1 MSKSKDLLEKI
12 GNETVKL
19 IKDEI
24 TKKNL
29 IKTGDLKDSIKYK
42 LVKNGSQYSLEFE
55 EIYYGEY
62 LDQGTRYIRP
72 PREFFEKIIK
82 EQLDKYE
89 DDIADAYFQDMIDE
103 IDI

>member
-1 MSKSKDLLEKI
+1 MSKAKDLLEKI
-12 GNETVKL
+12 GNETVQL

-24 TKKNL
+24 TKKDL

-62 LDQGTRYIRP
+62 LDKGTRYIKP
-72 PREFFEKIIK
+72 PRDFFESIIK
-82 EQLDKYE
+82 KQLDKYE
-89 DDIADAYFQDMIDE
+89 SDIADAYFQDMIDD

>member
-1 MSKSKDLLEKI
+1 MSKAKDLLEKI
-12 GNETVKL
+12 GNETVQL

-24 TKKNL
+24 TRKNL

-42 LVKNGSQYSLEFE
+42 LVKNGVIYSLEFE
-55 EIYYGEY
+55 DIYYDEY
-62 LDQGTRYIRP
+62 LDKRTRYIRP

>member
-82 EQLDKYE
+82 AQLDKYE
-89 DDIADAYFQDMIDE
+89 SDIADAYFQDMIDE

>member
-1 MSKSKDLLEKI
+1 MSKAKDLLEKI
-12 GNETVKL
+12 GNETVQL
-19 IKDEI
+19 MKDEI
-24 TKKNL
+24 TRKNL

-42 LVKNGSQYSLEFE
+42 LVKNGGIYSLEFE

-62 LDQGTRYIRP
+62 LDKGTRYIRP